1 MLLHFQ
7 VERAIFCF
15 TCAVMEQKY
24 YSRRHMMKE
33 VIIRNIRMEMQD
45 ILNESQLNKLHEV
58 LVSSFSEVIITPK
71 EAIPSERTSTDYVKL
86 YLAAKK
92 IEGCSEKTLRYYETT
107 IRKMTDQ
114 ISKDVCEIST
124 DDLRIYLAYY
134 QESHHAG
141 KVTTDNI
148 RRIISGFFAWL
159 EDENYLLKS
168 PARRIHKIKT
178 AQVIKDT
185 FSDENL
191 EILKSACTNI
201 RDLALVDF
209 LASTGVRVGEVVK
222 LNRQDMNFSER
233 SCIVFGKGDKEREI
247 YFDASTKLHLQSY
260 LKSRTDT
267 NDALFV
273 SRNFPYQRL
282 SINGIEK
289 MLSRLGEHAQIPKVH
304 PHKFRRTLATMAIDK
319 GMPVEQVQQL
329 LGHVR
334 IDTTMHYAMVNQAN
348 VKNAH
353 RKYIG

>member
-1 MLLHFQ
+1 MKD
-7 VERAIFCF
+7 
-15 TCAVMEQKY
+15 VM
-24 YSRRHMMKE
+24 
-33 VIIRNIRMEMQD
+33 IRNIRTEMSN
-45 ILNESQLNKLHEV
+45 ILNESQLNKLQEV
-58 LVSSFSEVIITPK
+58 LVSSFADVLIEPK
-71 EAIPSERTSTDYVKL
+71 EESVLHKNAVDYVKL

-92 IEGCSEKTLRYYETT
+92 IEGCSEKTLHYYEAT
-107 IRKMTDQ
+107 IRKMANQ
-114 ISKDVCEIST
+114 INKDICDIST

-134 QESHHAG
+134 QESHRAG

-148 RRIISGFFAWL
+148 RRIISGFFSWL

-191 EILKSACTNI
+191 EVLKSSCTNI

-209 LASTGVRVGEVVK
+209 LASTGVRVGEIVK
-222 LNRQDMNFSER
+222 LNRQAINFSER

-260 LKSRTDT
+260 LKSRTDS

-273 SRNFPYQRL
+273 SLNFPYQRL
-282 SINGIEK
+282 SVNGIEK
-289 MLSRLGEHAQIPKVH
+289 MLSRLGEYAQIPKVH

>member
-1 MLLHFQ
+1 
-7 VERAIFCF
+7 
-15 TCAVMEQKY
+15 
-24 YSRRHMMKE
+24 MKE
-33 VIIRNIRMEMQD
+33 VVIKNIRAEMSD
-45 ILNESQLNKLHEV
+45 ILSESQLNKLHEV
-58 LVSSFSEVIITPK
+58 LVLNLSNVSIAFDDENTLHK
-71 EAIPSERTSTDYVKL
+71 EKIDYVKL
-86 YLAAKK
+86 YLSAKK
-92 IEGCSEKTLRYYETT
+92 IEGCSERTLYYYEAT
-107 IRKMTDQ
+107 IRKMVAQ
-114 ISKDVCEIST
+114 INKEICDIST

-134 QESHHAG
+134 QESHHTG
-141 KVTTDNI
+141 KVTIDNI

-178 AQVIKDT
+178 AQVIKET
-185 FSDENL
+185 FSDESL
-191 EILKSACTNI
+191 EILKSSCTNI

-209 LASTGVRVGEVVK
+209 LSSTGVRVGEVVR
-222 LNRQDMNFSER
+222 LNHQDINFSER

-247 YFDASTKLHLQSY
+247 YFDASTKLHLQGY
-260 LKSRTDT
+260 LKTRTDT
-267 NDALFV
+267 NEALFV

-282 SINGIEK
+282 SVNGIEK
-289 MLSRLGEHAQIPKVH
+289 MLSKLGERAEISKVH

-334 IDTTMHYAMVNQAN
+334 IDTTMHYAMVNQVN